1 VVKLKDHPLLLYHGV
16 SSWPPAWAWIGLSQN
31 KYPKGE
37 VGILKEVSADTAQKR
52 CFLTIEYE
60 NDRYM
65 GCLFVSDR
73 SFCQQLF
80 TILQQHLG
88 WTVEQVGGLDV
99 SDTL

>member
-1 VVKLKDHPLLLYHGV
+1 MSL
-16 SSWPPAWAWIGLSQN
+16 
-31 KYPKGE
+31 
-37 VGILKEVSADTAQKR
+37 
-52 CFLTIEYE
+52 
-60 NDRYM
+60 RY
-65 GCLFVSDR
+65 DR